1 MLLFLED
8 EDLQDAEFMNALE
21 DELNEA
27 EKICKN
33 YGYNAEF
40 WIDYKK
46 KLIHG
51 DIYQS
56 KRQYAPRIY
65 IEDEGKFGIE
75 IQTTSY
81 GSLNIDE
88 FIKFKWEMDSALKLA
103 QELEKNFYIC
113 SQLVKD

>member
-1 MLLFLED
+1 MLLFLDD
-8 EDLQDAEFMNALE
+8 EDLQDIEFMNALE
-21 DELNEA
+21 DELTQA
-27 EKICKN
+27 EKICKS

-51 DIYQS
+51 DIYTA
-56 KRQYAPRIY
+56 KREYAPRIY
-65 IEDEGKFGIE
+65 IEDEKKFGIE
-75 IQTTSY
+75 IQTSSY

-88 FIKFKWEMDSALKLA
+88 FIKFKWEMDDALKLA

-113 SQLVKD
+113 SQLIKD